1 MRPENYIAAR
11 RPGTGVA
18 MNDVLRKTYF
28 LLSLTLLFSAATAGF
43 AVIRNVSYVNPIITL
58 VGFFGL
64 YFLTMALRNSPLGIL
79 SIFAFTGFTGYTL
92 GPVLNTYI
100 HGFSN
105 GAELVSASLAS
116 TGFIFIA
123 LSGYVLVTKKDFSFM
138 GGFLFVAMLVGI
150 IASLGGIVFNI
161 PMLYVASSAAFVLI
175 ASGMILFDTSRI
187 LNGGETNYIMATIQ
201 LYMDLYI
208 LFINL
213 LQILSIFGGRRD

>member
-18 MNDVLRKTYF
+18 MNDDLRKTYF